1 MVFCFFLYGLANH
14 FDRQL
19 RGTPA
24 VKGGARREAVTF
36 EGEKGERVTFP
47 LFSSSV

>member
-24 VKGGARREAVTF
+24 AKGGARREAVTL
-36 EGEKGERVTFP
+36 EGVRGGEE
-47 LFSSSV
+47 